1 MIEDLRR
8 QLRDLRSTMLWA
20 FAHGHGCTIG
30 DHPEFAAI
38 RREDQRLVALIQE
51 HDPASAPPAAS

>member
-20 FAHGHGCTIG
+20 FAHGHGCTLG
-30 DHPEFAAI
+30 DHPEFAAV
-38 RREDQRLVALIQE
+38 RREDQRLVALIRE
-51 HDPASAPPAAS
+51 HDRACDRRSAA

>member
-1 MIEDLRR
+1 MIEDLCR
-8 QLRDLRSTMLWA
+8 QLRELRATMLWA

-30 DHPEFAAI
+30 DHPEFAAV

-51 HDPASAPPAAS
+51 HHPACAPPAAS

>member
-8 QLRDLRSTMLWA
+8 QLTELRATMLWA

-30 DHPEFAAI
+30 DHPEFEAV

-51 HDPASAPPAAS
+51 HDPAAEPGS

>member
-20 FAHGHGCTIG
+20 FAHGHGCTLG
-30 DHPEFAAI
+30 DHPEFAAV
-38 RREDQRLVALIQE
+38 RREDQRLVALIRE
-51 HDPASAPPAAS
+51 HDGACDRRSAA